1 MSGLPVTMR
10 QQQGPLQ
17 LSAFCGDPSCLGTQP
32 EACSHL
38 ARSSWSCSLLQSLLL
53 GTVPLGMLQLSAPPS
68 VLAARQM
75 HQQS

>member
-17 LSAFCGDPSCLGTQP
+17 LSAFCGDSCLGTQP

-38 ARSSWSCSLLQSLLL
+38 ASSSWSCSLLQSLLL

-68 VLAARQM
+68 VLAAQQI